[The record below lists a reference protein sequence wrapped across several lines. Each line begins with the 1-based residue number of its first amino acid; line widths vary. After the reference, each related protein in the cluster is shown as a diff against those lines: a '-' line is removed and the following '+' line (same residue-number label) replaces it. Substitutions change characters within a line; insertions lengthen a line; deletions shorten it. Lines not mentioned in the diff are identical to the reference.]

1 MRHTKIYKR
10 ISLAL
15 FAVSVSSCN
24 SFQGEYRDPTEVEIL
39 DTKWNET
46 DARKTS
52 EVLITSMLKKP
63 WLRRHY
69 AENSGAKPTIIVDGV
84 VNRTEEHID
93 TKAMIEAIRNEML
106 NSGEV
111 RFVNSEGRGAIL
123 EEISYQTQSGMVDPS
138 KAKQAGK
145 QLGAGY
151 MLSGNISSQ
160 VHRQGNTKSIT
171 YQTVLYLTNLE
182 TAELVWSEK
191 YDIKK
196 RFKNASTSW

>member
-1 MRHTKIYKR
+1 MRHTKIYKH

-15 FAVSVSSCN
+15 FAFSISCT

-39 DTKWNET
+39 DSKWNET

-52 EVLITSMLKKP
+52 EILITSMLKKP

-69 AENSGAKPTIIVDGV
+69 AEHSGSKPTIIVDGV

-111 RFVNSEGRGAIL
+111 RFVNAEGRGAIL
-123 EEISYQTQSGMVDPS
+123 EEITYQTQSGMVDPS

-151 MLSGNISSQ
+151 MLSGNLSSQ

-196 RFKNASTSW
+196 RFKNASASW

>member
-1 MRHTKIYKR
+1 MRFNRICKY
-10 ISLAL
+10 ISLGLLASM
-15 FAVSVSSCN
+15 AACT

-39 DTKWNET
+39 DSKWNET

-52 EVLITSMLKKP
+52 EILITSMLKKP

-69 AENSGAKPTIIVDGV
+69 AEHKGSRPTIIVDGV
-84 VNRTEEHID
+84 VNRTDEHID
-93 TKAMIEAIRNEML
+93 TKAMMEAIRNEMI

-111 RFVNSEGRGAIL
+111 RFVNAEGRGAIL
-123 EEISYQTQSGMVDPS
+123 EEITYQTQSGMVDPS

-160 VHRQGNTKSIT
+160 VHRQGSTKSVT

-196 RFKNASTSW
+196 RFKNASASW

>member
-1 MRHTKIYKR
+1 MRHTKIYKH

-15 FAVSVSSCN
+15 FAFSISSCTT
-24 SFQGEYRDPTEVEIL
+24 FQGEYRDPTEVEIL

-52 EVLITSMLKKP
+52 EILITSMLKKP

-69 AENSGAKPTIIVDGV
+69 AEHSGAKPTIIVDGV

-123 EEISYQTQSGMVDPS
+123 EEITYQTQSGMVDPS

-151 MLSGNISSQ
+151 MLSGNLSSQ

-196 RFKNASTSW
+196 RFKNASASW